1 MLRHEVFVSFYHT
14 FNHPHI
20 HHIMATTITV
30 LSEDGRSKITLKS
43 LPPMKPLRDCL
54 LECASKL
61 GMISSSST
69 GGDALEFRLV
79 KEERGKGSSSS
90 SSGGVKVDMDCP
102 LRHLNLPTN
111 AKLKLFKKRTL
122 TVGSDV
128 LANEES
134 SLREGGGEAPPLHVE
149 GASPASAAIDAAEKK
164 DKKEDETMEE
174 RSAVLSDDVNDA
186 TSPSSSSV
194 LGKRAARV
202 VRQKTLDA
210 EAEERKMDPTTG
222 LVSANE
228 ELPEAFFELSSAEA
242 AQIVASNR
250 RKLENGNALLTKKHR
265 EREAQRRREKVRH
278 ATIRIM
284 FQQKPISDVC
294 VEAVFDAHKET
305 VEDVYA
311 FVEEILSKDDK
322 STQNA
327 PSFELFVAPPKRVL
341 KRNGRDA
348 NQSLYDAGLAPAA
361 KIFFSLKTA
370 ITTTSSFEE
379 VEESALLSTKCLE
392 MLRLHDQ
399 KSSASAPIRPKP
411 PPKPPSK
418 EEDKD
423 REAKAKPMMSDQA
436 KKSFVPK
443 WFKK

>member
-1 MLRHEVFVSFYHT
+1 
-14 FNHPHI
+14 
-20 HHIMATTITV
+20 MATTITV
-30 LSEDGRSKITLKS
+30 LSEDGKSKITLKS

-61 GMISSSST
+61 GMISESSINV
-69 GGDALEFRLV
+69 DALEFRS
-79 KEERGKGSSSS
+79 EDQSRGKGSSS

-111 AKLKLFKKRTL
+111 AKLKVVFIKKRTL

-128 LANEES
+128 VANEES
-134 SLREGGGEAPPLHVE
+134 SLRRGGGEAPPLHVK
-149 GASPASAAIDAAEKK
+149 GASSASAANDAAEKK
-164 DKKEDETMEE
+164 DKKEDETME
-174 RSAVLSDDVNDA
+174 RSAILSDDDAKA
-186 TSPSSSSV
+186 TSSSSSSV

-311 FVEEILSKDDK
+311 F
-322 STQNA
+322 
-327 PSFELFVAPPKRVL
+327 
-341 KRNGRDA
+341 
-348 NQSLYDAGLAPAA
+348 
-361 KIFFSLKTA
+361 
-370 ITTTSSFEE
+370 
-379 VEESALLSTKCLE
+379 
-392 MLRLHDQ
+392 
-399 KSSASAPIRPKP
+399 
-411 PPKPPSK
+411 
-418 EEDKD
+418 
-423 REAKAKPMMSDQA
+423 
-436 KKSFVPK
+436 
-443 WFKK
+443 

>member
-1 MLRHEVFVSFYHT
+1 
-14 FNHPHI
+14 
-20 HHIMATTITV
+20 MATTITV
-30 LSEDGRSKITLKS
+30 LSEDGKSKITLKS

-61 GMISSSST
+61 GMISESSINV
-69 GGDALEFRLV
+69 DALEFRS
-79 KEERGKGSSSS
+79 EDQSRGKGSSS

-111 AKLKLFKKRTL
+111 AKLKVVFIKKRTL

-128 LANEES
+128 VANEES
-134 SLREGGGEAPPLHVE
+134 SLRRGGGEAPPLHVK
-149 GASPASAAIDAAEKK
+149 GASSASPANIDAAEKK
-164 DKKEDETMEE
+164 DKKEDETME
-174 RSAVLSDDVNDA
+174 RSAILSDDDAKA
-186 TSPSSSSV
+186 TSSSSSSV

-361 KIFFSLKTA
+361 KIFFSLK
-370 ITTTSSFEE
+370 ITTTITSSFEE

-399 KSSASAPIRPKP
+399 KSSASAPIRPP
-411 PPKPPSK
+411 PPPSK

-423 REAKAKPMMSDQA
+423 REAKAEPMMSDQA

>member
-1 MLRHEVFVSFYHT
+1 
-14 FNHPHI
+14 
-20 HHIMATTITV
+20 MATTITV
-30 LSEDGRSKITLKS
+30 LSEDGKSKITLKS

-61 GMISSSST
+61 GMISESSINV
-69 GGDALEFRLV
+69 DALEFRL
-79 KEERGKGSSSS
+79 EDQSRGKGSSS

-111 AKLKLFKKRTL
+111 AKLKVVFIKKRTL

-128 LANEES
+128 VANEES
-134 SLREGGGEAPPLHVE
+134 SLRRGGGEAPPLHVK
-149 GASPASAAIDAAEKK
+149 GASSASAANIDAAEKK
-164 DKKEDETMEE
+164 DKKEDETME
-174 RSAVLSDDVNDA
+174 RSAILSDDDAKA
-186 TSPSSSSV
+186 TSSSSSSV

-305 VEDVYA
+305 AEDVYA

-341 KRNGRDA
+341 KRNSRDA

-361 KIFFSLKTA
+361 KIFFSLKITT
-370 ITTTSSFEE
+370 TTTSSFEE

-399 KSSASAPIRPKP
+399 KSSASAPIRPPP

-423 REAKAKPMMSDQA
+423 REAKAEPMMSDHA

>member
-1 MLRHEVFVSFYHT
+1 
-14 FNHPHI
+14 
-20 HHIMATTITV
+20 MATTITV
-30 LSEDGRSKITLKS
+30 LSEDGKSKITLKS

-61 GMISSSST
+61 GMISESSINV
-69 GGDALEFRLV
+69 DALEFRL
-79 KEERGKGSSSS
+79 EDQSRGKGSSSS
-90 SSGGVKVDMDCP
+90 SGGAKVDMDCP

-111 AKLKLFKKRTL
+111 AKLKVVFIKKRTL

-128 LANEES
+128 VANEES
-134 SLREGGGEAPPLHVE
+134 SLRRGGGEAPPLHVK
-149 GASPASAAIDAAEKK
+149 GASSASEANIDAAEKK
-164 DKKEDETMEE
+164 DKKEDETME
-174 RSAVLSDDVNDA
+174 RSAILSDDDAKA
-186 TSPSSSSV
+186 TSSSSSSV

-311 FVEEILSKDDK
+311 FVEEIISKDDK

-361 KIFFSLKTA
+361 KIFFSLKTTT
-370 ITTTSSFEE
+370 TTTSSFEE

-399 KSSASAPIRPKP
+399 KSSASAPIRPP
-411 PPKPPSK
+411 PPPSK

-423 REAKAKPMMSDQA
+423 REAKAEPMMSDQA

>member
-1 MLRHEVFVSFYHT
+1 
-14 FNHPHI
+14 
-20 HHIMATTITV
+20 MATTITV
-30 LSEDGRSKITLKS
+30 LSEDGKSKITLKS

-61 GMISSSST
+61 GMISESSINV
-69 GGDALEFRLV
+69 DALEFRL
-79 KEERGKGSSSS
+79 EDQSRGKGSSSS
-90 SSGGVKVDMDCP
+90 SGGAKVDMDCP

-111 AKLKLFKKRTL
+111 ARLKVVFLKKRTL

-128 LANEES
+128 VANEES
-134 SLREGGGEAPPLHVE
+134 SLRRGGGEAPPLHAK
-149 GASPASAAIDAAEKK
+149 GASLASAANIDAAEKK

-186 TSPSSSSV
+186 TSSSSSV

-361 KIFFSLKTA
+361 KIFFSLKITT
-370 ITTTSSFEE
+370 TTTSSFEE

-399 KSSASAPIRPKP
+399 KSSASAPIRPPP

-423 REAKAKPMMSDQA
+423 REAKAEPMMSDQA

>member
-1 MLRHEVFVSFYHT
+1 
-14 FNHPHI
+14 
-20 HHIMATTITV
+20 MATTITV
-30 LSEDGRSKITLKS
+30 LSEDGKSKITLKS

-61 GMISSSST
+61 GMISESSINV
-69 GGDALEFRLV
+69 DALEFRL
-79 KEERGKGSSSS
+79 EDQSRGKGSSS

-111 AKLKLFKKRTL
+111 AKLKVVFIKKRTL

-128 LANEES
+128 VANEES
-134 SLREGGGEAPPLHVE
+134 SLRRGGGEAPPLRVK
-149 GASPASAAIDAAEKK
+149 GASSASPANIDAAEKK

-186 TSPSSSSV
+186 TSSSSSV

-361 KIFFSLKTA
+361 KIFFSLK
-370 ITTTSSFEE
+370 ITTTITSSFEE

-399 KSSASAPIRPKP
+399 KSSASAPIRPPP

-423 REAKAKPMMSDQA
+423 REAKAEPMMSDQA

>member
-1 MLRHEVFVSFYHT
+1 
-14 FNHPHI
+14 
-20 HHIMATTITV
+20 MATTITV
-30 LSEDGRSKITLKS
+30 LSEDGKSKITLKS

-69 GGDALEFRLV
+69 GGDALEFRL
-79 KEERGKGSSSS
+79 EDQSRGKGSSS

-111 AKLKLFKKRTL
+111 ARLKVVCIKKRTL

-128 LANEES
+128 VANEES
-134 SLREGGGEAPPLHVE
+134 SLRRGGGEAPPLHVK
-149 GASPASAAIDAAEKK
+149 GASPASAANDAAEKK

-186 TSPSSSSV
+186 TSSSSSV

-265 EREAQRRREKVRH
+265 ELEAQRRREKVRH

-311 FVEEILSKDDK
+311 FVEEIISKDDK

-361 KIFFSLKTA
+361 KIFFSLKATT
-370 ITTTSSFEE
+370 TTTSSFEE
-379 VEESALLSTKCLE
+379 DKSALLNAKCLE

-418 EEDKD
+418 EEDQEEA
-423 REAKAKPMMSDQA
+423 RAKAKPMMSDQA

-443 WFKK
+443 WFKN

>member
-1 MLRHEVFVSFYHT
+1 
-14 FNHPHI
+14 
-20 HHIMATTITV
+20 MATTITV
-30 LSEDGRSKITLKS
+30 LSEDGKSKITLKS

-61 GMISSSST
+61 GMISESSINV
-69 GGDALEFRLV
+69 DALEFRL
-79 KEERGKGSSSS
+79 EDQSRGKGSSSS
-90 SSGGVKVDMDCP
+90 SGGAKVDMDCP

-111 AKLKLFKKRTL
+111 AKLKVVFIKKRTL

-128 LANEES
+128 VANEES
-134 SLREGGGEAPPLHVE
+134 SLRRGGGEAPPLHVK
-149 GASPASAAIDAAEKK
+149 GASSASAANIDAAEKK
-164 DKKEDETMEE
+164 DKKEDETME
-174 RSAVLSDDVNDA
+174 RSAILSDDDAKA
-186 TSPSSSSV
+186 TSSSSSSV

-361 KIFFSLKTA
+361 KIFFSLKITT
-370 ITTTSSFEE
+370 TTTSSFEE

-399 KSSASAPIRPKP
+399 KSSASAPIRPP
-411 PPKPPSK
+411 PPPSK

-423 REAKAKPMMSDQA
+423 REAKAEPMMSDQA

>member
-1 MLRHEVFVSFYHT
+1 
-14 FNHPHI
+14 
-20 HHIMATTITV
+20 MATTITV
-30 LSEDGRSKITLKS
+30 LSEDGKSKITLKS

-69 GGDALEFRLV
+69 GGDALEFRL
-79 KEERGKGSSSS
+79 EDQSRGKGSSS

-111 AKLKLFKKRTL
+111 AQLKVVFIKKRTL

-128 LANEES
+128 VANEES
-134 SLREGGGEAPPLHVE
+134 SLRRGGGEAPPLHVK
-149 GASPASAAIDAAEKK
+149 GASSASAANIDAAEKK
-164 DKKEDETMEE
+164 DKKEDETME
-174 RSAVLSDDVNDA
+174 RSAILSDDDAKA
-186 TSPSSSSV
+186 TSSSSSSV

-361 KIFFSLKTA
+361 KIFFSLKTTT
-370 ITTTSSFEE
+370 TTTSSFEE

-399 KSSASAPIRPKP
+399 KSSASAPIRPPP

-423 REAKAKPMMSDQA
+423 REAKAEPMMSDHA

>member
-1 MLRHEVFVSFYHT
+1 
-14 FNHPHI
+14 
-20 HHIMATTITV
+20 MATTITV
-30 LSEDGRSKITLKS
+30 LSEDGKSKITLKS

-61 GMISSSST
+61 GMISESSINV
-69 GGDALEFRLV
+69 DALEFRL
-79 KEERGKGSSSS
+79 EDQSRGKGSSS

-111 AKLKLFKKRTL
+111 AKLKEVFIKKRTL

-128 LANEES
+128 VANEES
-134 SLREGGGEAPPLHVE
+134 SLRRGGGEAPPLHVK
-149 GASPASAAIDAAEKK
+149 GASSASAANIDAAEKK
-164 DKKEDETMEE
+164 DKKEDETME
-174 RSAVLSDDVNDA
+174 RSAILSDDDA
-186 TSPSSSSV
+186 KATSSSSSPV

-361 KIFFSLKTA
+361 KIFFSLKTTT
-370 ITTTSSFEE
+370 TTTSSFEE

-399 KSSASAPIRPKP
+399 KSSASAPIRPPP

-423 REAKAKPMMSDQA
+423 REAKAEPMMSDHA

>member
-1 MLRHEVFVSFYHT
+1 
-14 FNHPHI
+14 
-20 HHIMATTITV
+20 
-30 LSEDGRSKITLKS
+30 
-43 LPPMKPLRDCL
+43 
-54 LECASKL
+54 
-61 GMISSSST
+61 
-69 GGDALEFRLV
+69 
-79 KEERGKGSSSS
+79 
-90 SSGGVKVDMDCP
+90 
-102 LRHLNLPTN
+102 
-111 AKLKLFKKRTL
+111 
-122 TVGSDV
+122 
-128 LANEES
+128 
-134 SLREGGGEAPPLHVE
+134 
-149 GASPASAAIDAAEKK
+149 
-164 DKKEDETMEE
+164 
-174 RSAVLSDDVNDA
+174 
-186 TSPSSSSV
+186 
-194 LGKRAARV
+194 
-202 VRQKTLDA
+202 
-210 EAEERKMDPTTG
+210 MDPTTG

-322 STQNA
+322 GTQNA

-361 KIFFSLKTA
+361 KIFFSLKTTT
-370 ITTTSSFEE
+370 TTTSSFEE

-399 KSSASAPIRPKP
+399 KSSASAPIRPPP

-423 REAKAKPMMSDQA
+423 REAKAEPMMSDQA

>member
-1 MLRHEVFVSFYHT
+1 
-14 FNHPHI
+14 
-20 HHIMATTITV
+20 
-30 LSEDGRSKITLKS
+30 
-43 LPPMKPLRDCL
+43 
-54 LECASKL
+54 
-61 GMISSSST
+61 
-69 GGDALEFRLV
+69 
-79 KEERGKGSSSS
+79 
-90 SSGGVKVDMDCP
+90 MDCP

-111 AKLKLFKKRTL
+111 AKLKVVFIKKRTL

-128 LANEES
+128 VANEES
-134 SLREGGGEAPPLHVE
+134 SLRRGGGEAPPLHVK
-149 GASPASAAIDAAEKK
+149 GASSEVAGEHRRAEKK
-164 DKKEDETMEE
+164 DKKEDETME
-174 RSAVLSDDVNDA
+174 RSAILSDDDA
-186 TSPSSSSV
+186 KAASSSSSSV

-265 EREAQRRREKVRH
+265 ELEAQRRREKVRH

-327 PSFELFVAPPKRVL
+327 PSFELFVAPP
-341 KRNGRDA
+341 N
-348 NQSLYDAGLAPAA
+348 
-361 KIFFSLKTA
+361 
-370 ITTTSSFEE
+370 
-379 VEESALLSTKCLE
+379 
-392 MLRLHDQ
+392 
-399 KSSASAPIRPKP
+399 AS
-411 PPKPPSK
+411 
-418 EEDKD
+418 
-423 REAKAKPMMSDQA
+423 
-436 KKSFVPK
+436 
-443 WFKK
+443 

>member
-1 MLRHEVFVSFYHT
+1 
-14 FNHPHI
+14 
-20 HHIMATTITV
+20 MATTITV
-30 LSEDGRSKITLKS
+30 LSEDGKSKITLKS

-61 GMISSSST
+61 GMISES
-69 GGDALEFRLV
+69 GINVDALEFRL
-79 KEERGKGSSSS
+79 EDQSRGKGSSSS
-90 SSGGVKVDMDCP
+90 SGGAKVDMDCP

-111 AKLKLFKKRTL
+111 AKLKVVFIKKRTL

-128 LANEES
+128 VANEES
-134 SLREGGGEAPPLHVE
+134 SLRRGGGEAPPLHVK
-149 GASPASAAIDAAEKK
+149 GASSASPANIDAAEKK
-164 DKKEDETMEE
+164 DKKEDETME
-174 RSAVLSDDVNDA
+174 RSAILSDDDAKA
-186 TSPSSSSV
+186 TSSSSSSV

-361 KIFFSLKTA
+361 KIFFSLKTTT
-370 ITTTSSFEE
+370 TTTSSFEE

-399 KSSASAPIRPKP
+399 KSSASAPIRPPP

-423 REAKAKPMMSDQA
+423 REAKAEPMMSDQA

>member
-1 MLRHEVFVSFYHT
+1 
-14 FNHPHI
+14 
-20 HHIMATTITV
+20 MATTITV
-30 LSEDGRSKITLKS
+30 LSEDGKSKITLKS

-61 GMISSSST
+61 GMISESSINV
-69 GGDALEFRLV
+69 DALEFRL
-79 KEERGKGSSSS
+79 EDQSRGKGSSSS
-90 SSGGVKVDMDCP
+90 SGGAKVDMDCP

-111 AKLKLFKKRTL
+111 AKLKVVFIKKRTL

-128 LANEES
+128 VANEES
-134 SLREGGGEAPPLHVE
+134 SLRRGGGEAPPLHVK
-149 GASPASAAIDAAEKK
+149 GASSASAANIDAAEKK
-164 DKKEDETMEE
+164 DKKEDETME
-174 RSAVLSDDVNDA
+174 RSAILSDDDAKA
-186 TSPSSSSV
+186 TSSSSSSV

-361 KIFFSLKTA
+361 KIFFSLKTTT
-370 ITTTSSFEE
+370 TTTSSFEE

-399 KSSASAPIRPKP
+399 KSSASAPIRPSP

-423 REAKAKPMMSDQA
+423 REAKAEPMMSDHA

>member
-1 MLRHEVFVSFYHT
+1 
-14 FNHPHI
+14 
-20 HHIMATTITV
+20 MATTITV
-30 LSEDGRSKITLKS
+30 LSEDGKSKITLKS

-69 GGDALEFRLV
+69 GGDALEFRL
-79 KEERGKGSSSS
+79 EDQSRGKGSSS

-111 AKLKLFKKRTL
+111 ARLKVVCIKKRTL

-128 LANEES
+128 VANEES
-134 SLREGGGEAPPLHVE
+134 SLRRGGGEAPPLHVK
-149 GASPASAAIDAAEKK
+149 GASPASAANDAAEKK
-164 DKKEDETMEE
+164 GKKEDETMEE

-186 TSPSSSSV
+186 TSSSSSV

-311 FVEEILSKDDK
+311 FVEEIISKDDK

-361 KIFFSLKTA
+361 KIFFSLKATT
-370 ITTTSSFEE
+370 TTTSSFEE
-379 VEESALLSTKCLE
+379 DKSALLNAKCLE

-418 EEDKD
+418 EEDQEEA
-423 REAKAKPMMSDQA
+423 RAKAKPMMSDQA

-443 WFKK
+443 WFKN

>member
-1 MLRHEVFVSFYHT
+1 
-14 FNHPHI
+14 
-20 HHIMATTITV
+20 MATTITV
-30 LSEDGRSKITLKS
+30 LSEDGKSKITLKS

-61 GMISSSST
+61 GMISESSINV
-69 GGDALEFRLV
+69 DALEFRL
-79 KEERGKGSSSS
+79 EDQSRGKGSSS

-111 AKLKLFKKRTL
+111 AKLKAVFIKKRTL

-128 LANEES
+128 VANEES
-134 SLREGGGEAPPLHVE
+134 SLRRGGGEAPPLHVK
-149 GASPASAAIDAAEKK
+149 GASSASAANIDAAEKK
-164 DKKEDETMEE
+164 DKKEDETME
-174 RSAVLSDDVNDA
+174 RSAILSDDDAKA
-186 TSPSSSSV
+186 TSSSSSSV

-361 KIFFSLKTA
+361 KIFFSLK
-370 ITTTSSFEE
+370 ITTTITSSFEE

-399 KSSASAPIRPKP
+399 KSSASAPIRPPP

-423 REAKAKPMMSDQA
+423 REAKAEPMMSDQA

>member
-1 MLRHEVFVSFYHT
+1 
-14 FNHPHI
+14 
-20 HHIMATTITV
+20 MATTITV

-61 GMISSSST
+61 GMISESSINV
-69 GGDALEFRLV
+69 DELEFRL
-79 KEERGKGSSSS
+79 EDQPRGKVSASSS
-90 SSGGVKVDMDCP
+90 GVKVDMDCP

-111 AKLKLFKKRTL
+111 ARLKVFRKRT

-128 LANEES
+128 LANDKS
-134 SLREGGGEAPPLHVE
+134 SFGERRGGGGEPPLHVE
-149 GASPASAAIDAAEKK
+149 GASPASAADAKAEKK
-164 DKKEDETMEE
+164 DKEHKEDETMEE
-174 RSAVLSDDVNDA
+174 RSAVVLSDDEDAKAA
-186 TSPSSSSV
+186 TSSSSSV

-242 AQIVASNR
+242 AQIVTSNR

-361 KIFFSLKTA
+361 KIFFSTKT
-370 ITTTSSFEE
+370 TTTSSFEE
-379 VEESALLSTKCLE
+379 EEKESALLNAKCLE

-423 REAKAKPMMSDQA
+423 REAKAKPAMMSDQA

>member
-1 MLRHEVFVSFYHT
+1 
-14 FNHPHI
+14 I

-30 LSEDGRSKITLKS
+30 LSEDGKSKITLKS

-61 GMISSSST
+61 GMISESSINV
-69 GGDALEFRLV
+69 DALEFRL
-79 KEERGKGSSSS
+79 EDQSRGKGSSS

-111 AKLKLFKKRTL
+111 AKLKVVFIKKRTL

-128 LANEES
+128 VANEES
-134 SLREGGGEAPPLHVE
+134 SLRRGGGEAPPLHVK
-149 GASPASAAIDAAEKK
+149 GASSASAANIDAAEKK
-164 DKKEDETMEE
+164 DKKEDETME
-174 RSAVLSDDVNDA
+174 RSAILSDDDAKA
-186 TSPSSSSV
+186 TSSSSSSV

-361 KIFFSLKTA
+361 KIFFSLKTTT
-370 ITTTSSFEE
+370 TTTSSFEE

-399 KSSASAPIRPKP
+399 KSSASAPIRPPP

-423 REAKAKPMMSDQA
+423 REAKAEPMMSDHA

>member
-1 MLRHEVFVSFYHT
+1 
-14 FNHPHI
+14 
-20 HHIMATTITV
+20 MATTITV
-30 LSEDGRSKITLKS
+30 LSEDGKSKITLKS

-61 GMISSSST
+61 GMISESSINV
-69 GGDALEFRLV
+69 DALEFRL
-79 KEERGKGSSSS
+79 EDQSRGKGSSS

-111 AKLKLFKKRTL
+111 AKLKVVFIKKRTL

-128 LANEES
+128 VANEES
-134 SLREGGGEAPPLHVE
+134 SLRRGGGEAPPLHVK
-149 GASPASAAIDAAEKK
+149 GASSASEANIDAAEKK
-164 DKKEDETMEE
+164 DKKEDETME
-174 RSAVLSDDVNDA
+174 RSAILSDDDAKA
-186 TSPSSSSV
+186 TSSSSSSV

-361 KIFFSLKTA
+361 KIFFSLK
-370 ITTTSSFEE
+370 ITTTITSSFEE

-399 KSSASAPIRPKP
+399 KSSASAPIRPPP

-423 REAKAKPMMSDQA
+423 REAKAEPMMSDHA

>member
-1 MLRHEVFVSFYHT
+1 
-14 FNHPHI
+14 
-20 HHIMATTITV
+20 MATTITV
-30 LSEDGRSKITLKS
+30 LSEDGKSKITLKS

-69 GGDALEFRLV
+69 GGGALEFRLV

-149 GASPASAAIDAAEKK
+149 GASPAGAAKKK

-186 TSPSSSSV
+186 TSSSSSSV

-361 KIFFSLKTA
+361 KIFFSLKTTT
-370 ITTTSSFEE
+370 TTTSSFEE

-399 KSSASAPIRPKP
+399 KSSASAPIRRPP

-423 REAKAKPMMSDQA
+423 REAKAEPMMSDQA

>member
-1 MLRHEVFVSFYHT
+1 
-14 FNHPHI
+14 
-20 HHIMATTITV
+20 MATTITV
-30 LSEDGRSKITLKS
+30 LSEDGKSKITLKS

-61 GMISSSST
+61 GMISESSINV
-69 GGDALEFRLV
+69 DALEFRL
-79 KEERGKGSSSS
+79 EDQSRGKGSSS

-111 AKLKLFKKRTL
+111 AKLKVVFIKKRTL

-128 LANEES
+128 VANEES
-134 SLREGGGEAPPLHVE
+134 SLRRGGGEAPPLHVK
-149 GASPASAAIDAAEKK
+149 GASSASEANIDAAEKK
-164 DKKEDETMEE
+164 DKKEDETME
-174 RSAVLSDDVNDA
+174 RSAILSDDDAKA
-186 TSPSSSSV
+186 TSSSSSSV

-361 KIFFSLKTA
+361 KIFFSLKT
-370 ITTTSSFEE
+370 TTTTTISFEE

-399 KSSASAPIRPKP
+399 KSSASAPIRPP
-411 PPKPPSK
+411 PPPSK

-423 REAKAKPMMSDQA
+423 REAKAEPMMSDQA

>member
-1 MLRHEVFVSFYHT
+1 
-14 FNHPHI
+14 
-20 HHIMATTITV
+20 MATTITV
-30 LSEDGRSKITLKS
+30 LSEDGKSKITLKS

-61 GMISSSST
+61 GMISESSINV
-69 GGDALEFRLV
+69 DALEFRL
-79 KEERGKGSSSS
+79 EDQSRGKGSSS

-111 AKLKLFKKRTL
+111 AKLKVVFIKKRTL

-128 LANEES
+128 VANEES
-134 SLREGGGEAPPLHVE
+134 SLRRGGGEAPPLHVK
-149 GASPASAAIDAAEKK
+149 GASSASPANIDAAEKK
-164 DKKEDETMEE
+164 DKKEDETME
-174 RSAVLSDDVNDA
+174 RSAILSDDDAKA
-186 TSPSSSSV
+186 TSSSSSSV

-361 KIFFSLKTA
+361 KIFFSLKTTT
-370 ITTTSSFEE
+370 TTTSSFEE

-399 KSSASAPIRPKP
+399 KSSASAPIRPP
-411 PPKPPSK
+411 LPPKPPSK

-423 REAKAKPMMSDQA
+423 REAKAEPMMSDQA

>member
-1 MLRHEVFVSFYHT
+1 
-14 FNHPHI
+14 
-20 HHIMATTITV
+20 MATTITV
-30 LSEDGRSKITLKS
+30 LSEDGKSKITLKS

-61 GMISSSST
+61 GMISESSINV
-69 GGDALEFRLV
+69 DALEFRS
-79 KEERGKGSSSS
+79 EDQSRGKGSSS

-111 AKLKLFKKRTL
+111 AKLKVVFIKKRTL

-128 LANEES
+128 VANEES
-134 SLREGGGEAPPLHVE
+134 SLRRGGGEAPPLHAK
-149 GASPASAAIDAAEKK
+149 GASLASAANIDAAEKK

-186 TSPSSSSV
+186 TSSSSSV

-361 KIFFSLKTA
+361 KIFFSLKTTT
-370 ITTTSSFEE
+370 TTTSSFEE

-399 KSSASAPIRPKP
+399 KSSASAPIRPPP

-423 REAKAKPMMSDQA
+423 REAKAEPMMSDQA

>member
-1 MLRHEVFVSFYHT
+1 
-14 FNHPHI
+14 
-20 HHIMATTITV
+20 MATTITV
-30 LSEDGRSKITLKS
+30 LSEDGKSKITLKS

-69 GGDALEFRLV
+69 GGDALEFRF
-79 KEERGKGSSSS
+79 EDQSRGKGSSS

-111 AKLKLFKKRTL
+111 AKLKVVFIKKRTL

-128 LANEES
+128 VANEES
-134 SLREGGGEAPPLHVE
+134 SLRRGGGEAPPLHVK
-149 GASPASAAIDAAEKK
+149 GASSASPANIDAAEKK

-186 TSPSSSSV
+186 TSSSSSV

-361 KIFFSLKTA
+361 KIFFSLKTTT
-370 ITTTSSFEE
+370 TTTSSFEE

-399 KSSASAPIRPKP
+399 KSSASAPIRPPP

-423 REAKAKPMMSDQA
+423 REAKAEPMMSDQA

>member
-1 MLRHEVFVSFYHT
+1 
-14 FNHPHI
+14 
-20 HHIMATTITV
+20 MATTITV
-30 LSEDGRSKITLKS
+30 LSEDGKSKITLKS

-61 GMISSSST
+61 GMISESSINV
-69 GGDALEFRLV
+69 DALEFRL
-79 KEERGKGSSSS
+79 EDQSRGKGSSS

-111 AKLKLFKKRTL
+111 AKLKVVFIKKRTL

-128 LANEES
+128 VANEES
-134 SLREGGGEAPPLHVE
+134 SLRRGGGEAPPLHVK
-149 GASPASAAIDAAEKK
+149 GASSASPANIDAAEKK
-164 DKKEDETMEE
+164 DKKEDETME
-174 RSAVLSDDVNDA
+174 RSAILSDDDAKA
-186 TSPSSSSV
+186 TSSSSSSV

-361 KIFFSLKTA
+361 KIFFSLKTTT
-370 ITTTSSFEE
+370 TTTSSFEE

-399 KSSASAPIRPKP
+399 KSSASAPIRPPP

-423 REAKAKPMMSDQA
+423 REAKAEPMMSDHA

>member
-1 MLRHEVFVSFYHT
+1 
-14 FNHPHI
+14 
-20 HHIMATTITV
+20 MATTITV
-30 LSEDGRSKITLKS
+30 LSEDGKSKITLKS

-61 GMISSSST
+61 GMISESSINV
-69 GGDALEFRLV
+69 DALEFRL
-79 KEERGKGSSSS
+79 EDQSRGKGSSS

-111 AKLKLFKKRTL
+111 AKLKVVFIKKRTL

-128 LANEES
+128 VANEES
-134 SLREGGGEAPPLHVE
+134 SLRRGGGEAPPLHVE
-149 GASPASAAIDAAEKK
+149 GASPASAANIDAAEKK
-164 DKKEDETMEE
+164 DKKEDETME
-174 RSAVLSDDVNDA
+174 RSAILSDDDAKA
-186 TSPSSSSV
+186 TSSSSSSV

-361 KIFFSLKTA
+361 KIFFSLKTTT
-370 ITTTSSFEE
+370 TTTSSFEE

-399 KSSASAPIRPKP
+399 KSSASAPIRPPP

-423 REAKAKPMMSDQA
+423 REAKAEPMMSDHA
-436 KKSFVPK
+436 EKSFVPK

>member
-1 MLRHEVFVSFYHT
+1 
-14 FNHPHI
+14 
-20 HHIMATTITV
+20 MATTITV
-30 LSEDGRSKITLKS
+30 LSEDGKSKITLKS

-61 GMISSSST
+61 GMISESSINV
-69 GGDALEFRLV
+69 DALEFRL
-79 KEERGKGSSSS
+79 EDQSRGKGSSS

-111 AKLKLFKKRTL
+111 AKLKVVFIKKRTL

-128 LANEES
+128 VANEES
-134 SLREGGGEAPPLHVE
+134 SLRRGGGEAPPLHVK
-149 GASPASAAIDAAEKK
+149 GASSASAANIDAAEKK
-164 DKKEDETMEE
+164 DKKEDETME
-174 RSAVLSDDVNDA
+174 RSAILSDDDAKA
-186 TSPSSSSV
+186 TSSSSSSV

-361 KIFFSLKTA
+361 KIFFSLKTTT
-370 ITTTSSFEE
+370 TTTSSFEE

-399 KSSASAPIRPKP
+399 KSSASAPIRPP
-411 PPKPPSK
+411 PPSK

-423 REAKAKPMMSDQA
+423 REAKAEPMMSDHA

>member
-1 MLRHEVFVSFYHT
+1 
-14 FNHPHI
+14 
-20 HHIMATTITV
+20 MATTITV
-30 LSEDGRSKITLKS
+30 LSEDGKSKITLKS

-61 GMISSSST
+61 GMISESSINV
-69 GGDALEFRLV
+69 DALEFRL
-79 KEERGKGSSSS
+79 EDQSRGKGSSSS
-90 SSGGVKVDMDCP
+90 SGGAKVDMDCP

-111 AKLKLFKKRTL
+111 AKLKVVFIKKRTL

-128 LANEES
+128 VANEES
-134 SLREGGGEAPPLHVE
+134 SLRRGGEEAPPLHVK
-149 GASPASAAIDAAEKK
+149 GASSASEANIDAAEKK
-164 DKKEDETMEE
+164 DKKEDETME
-174 RSAVLSDDVNDA
+174 RSAILSDDDAKA
-186 TSPSSSSV
+186 TSSSSSSV

-322 STQNA
+322 GTQNA

-361 KIFFSLKTA
+361 KIFFSLKITT
-370 ITTTSSFEE
+370 TTTSSFEE

-399 KSSASAPIRPKP
+399 KSSASAPIRPPP

-423 REAKAKPMMSDQA
+423 REAKAEPMMSDQA

>member
-1 MLRHEVFVSFYHT
+1 
-14 FNHPHI
+14 
-20 HHIMATTITV
+20 MATTITV
-30 LSEDGRSKITLKS
+30 LSEDGKSKITLKS

-61 GMISSSST
+61 GMISESSINV
-69 GGDALEFRLV
+69 DALEFRL
-79 KEERGKGSSSS
+79 EDQSRGKGSSS

-111 AKLKLFKKRTL
+111 AKLKVVFIKKRTL

-128 LANEES
+128 VANEES
-134 SLREGGGEAPPLHVE
+134 SLRRGGGEAPPLHVK
-149 GASPASAAIDAAEKK
+149 GASSASAANIDAAEKK
-164 DKKEDETMEE
+164 DKKEDETME
-174 RSAVLSDDVNDA
+174 RSAILSDDDAKA
-186 TSPSSSSV
+186 TSSSSSSV

-311 FVEEILSKDDK
+311 FVDEILSKDDK

-361 KIFFSLKTA
+361 KIFFSLKTTT
-370 ITTTSSFEE
+370 TTTSSFEE

-399 KSSASAPIRPKP
+399 KSSASAPIRPPP

-423 REAKAKPMMSDQA
+423 REAKAEPMMSDHA

>member
-1 MLRHEVFVSFYHT
+1 
-14 FNHPHI
+14 
-20 HHIMATTITV
+20 MATTITV
-30 LSEDGRSKITLKS
+30 LSEDGKSKITLKS

-61 GMISSSST
+61 GMISESSINV
-69 GGDALEFRLV
+69 DALEFRL
-79 KEERGKGSSSS
+79 EDQSRGKGSSSS
-90 SSGGVKVDMDCP
+90 SGGAKVDMDCP

-111 AKLKLFKKRTL
+111 AKLKVVFIKKRTL

-128 LANEES
+128 VANEES
-134 SLREGGGEAPPLHVE
+134 SLRRGGGEAPPLHVK
-149 GASPASAAIDAAEKK
+149 GASSASEANIDAAEKK
-164 DKKEDETMEE
+164 DKKEDETME
-174 RSAVLSDDVNDA
+174 RSAILSDDDAKA
-186 TSPSSSSV
+186 TSSSSSSV

-361 KIFFSLKTA
+361 KIFFSLKTTT
-370 ITTTSSFEE
+370 TTTSSFEE

-399 KSSASAPIRPKP
+399 KSSASAPIRPP
-411 PPKPPSK
+411 PPPSK

-423 REAKAKPMMSDQA
+423 REAKAEPMMSDHA

>member
-1 MLRHEVFVSFYHT
+1 
-14 FNHPHI
+14 
-20 HHIMATTITV
+20 
-30 LSEDGRSKITLKS
+30 
-43 LPPMKPLRDCL
+43 
-54 LECASKL
+54 
-61 GMISSSST
+61 
-69 GGDALEFRLV
+69 
-79 KEERGKGSSSS
+79 
-90 SSGGVKVDMDCP
+90 MDCP

-111 AKLKLFKKRTL
+111 AKLKVVFIKKRTL

-128 LANEES
+128 VANEES
-134 SLREGGGEAPPLHVE
+134 SLRRGGGEAPPLHVK
-149 GASPASAAIDAAEKK
+149 GASSASPANIDAAEKK
-164 DKKEDETMEE
+164 DKKEDETME
-174 RSAVLSDDVNDA
+174 RSAILSDDDAKA
-186 TSPSSSSV
+186 TSSSSSSV

-361 KIFFSLKTA
+361 KIFFSLKTTT
-370 ITTTSSFEE
+370 TTTSSFEE

-399 KSSASAPIRPKP
+399 KSSASAPIRPPP

-423 REAKAKPMMSDQA
+423 REAKAEPMMSDHA

>member
-1 MLRHEVFVSFYHT
+1 
-14 FNHPHI
+14 
-20 HHIMATTITV
+20 
-30 LSEDGRSKITLKS
+30 
-43 LPPMKPLRDCL
+43 
-54 LECASKL
+54 
-61 GMISSSST
+61 MISESSINV
-69 GGDALEFRLV
+69 DALEFRS
-79 KEERGKGSSSS
+79 EDQSRGKGSSS

-111 AKLKLFKKRTL
+111 AKLKVVFIKKRTL

-128 LANEES
+128 VANEES
-134 SLREGGGEAPPLHVE
+134 SLRRGGGEAPPLHVK
-149 GASPASAAIDAAEKK
+149 GASSASAANDAAEKK
-164 DKKEDETMEE
+164 DKKEDETME
-174 RSAVLSDDVNDA
+174 RSAILSDDDAKA
-186 TSPSSSSV
+186 TSSSSSSV

-311 FVEEILSKDDK
+311 FVEEILSEDDK

-361 KIFFSLKTA
+361 KIFFSLKTTT
-370 ITTTSSFEE
+370 TTTSSFEE

-423 REAKAKPMMSDQA
+423 REAKAEPMMSDQA

>member
-1 MLRHEVFVSFYHT
+1 
-14 FNHPHI
+14 
-20 HHIMATTITV
+20 MATTITV
-30 LSEDGRSKITLKS
+30 LSEDGKSKITLKS

-61 GMISSSST
+61 GMISESSINV
-69 GGDALEFRLV
+69 DALEFRL
-79 KEERGKGSSSS
+79 EDQSRGKGSSS

-111 AKLKLFKKRTL
+111 AKLKVVFIKKRTL

-128 LANEES
+128 VANEES
-134 SLREGGGEAPPLHVE
+134 SLRRGGGEAPPLHVK
-149 GASPASAAIDAAEKK
+149 GASSASPANIDAAEKK
-164 DKKEDETMEE
+164 DKKEDETME
-174 RSAVLSDDVNDA
+174 RSAILSDDDAKA
-186 TSPSSSSV
+186 TSSSSSSV

-361 KIFFSLKTA
+361 KIFFSLKTTT
-370 ITTTSSFEE
+370 TTTSSFEE

-399 KSSASAPIRPKP
+399 KSSASAPIRPSP

-423 REAKAKPMMSDQA
+423 REAKAEPMMSDQA

>member
-1 MLRHEVFVSFYHT
+1 
-14 FNHPHI
+14 
-20 HHIMATTITV
+20 MATTITV
-30 LSEDGRSKITLKS
+30 LSEDGKSKITLKS

-61 GMISSSST
+61 GMISESSINV
-69 GGDALEFRLV
+69 DALEFRL
-79 KEERGKGSSSS
+79 EDQSRGKGSSSS
-90 SSGGVKVDMDCP
+90 SGGAKVDMDCP

-111 AKLKLFKKRTL
+111 AKLKVVFIKKRTL

-128 LANEES
+128 VANEES
-134 SLREGGGEAPPLHVE
+134 SLRRGGGEAPPLHVK
-149 GASPASAAIDAAEKK
+149 GASSASEANIDAAEKK
-164 DKKEDETMEE
+164 DKKEDETME
-174 RSAVLSDDVNDA
+174 RSAILSDDDAKA
-186 TSPSSSSV
+186 TSSSSSSV

-361 KIFFSLKTA
+361 KIFFSLKITT
-370 ITTTSSFEE
+370 TTTSSFEE

-399 KSSASAPIRPKP
+399 KSSASAPIRPP
-411 PPKPPSK
+411 PPPSK

-423 REAKAKPMMSDQA
+423 REAKAEPMMSDQA

>member
-1 MLRHEVFVSFYHT
+1 
-14 FNHPHI
+14 
-20 HHIMATTITV
+20 MATTITV

-61 GMISSSST
+61 GMISESSINV
-69 GGDALEFRLV
+69 DALEFRL
-79 KEERGKGSSSS
+79 EDQSRGKGCSA

-111 AKLKLFKKRTL
+111 AKLKVVCIKKRTL

-128 LANEES
+128 VANEES
-134 SLREGGGEAPPLHVE
+134 SFGKGRGGGEPPPLQVQL
-149 GASPASAAIDAAEKK
+149 GASPASAANIDAAEKK

-186 TSPSSSSV
+186 TSSSSSV

-228 ELPEAFFELSSAEA
+228 KLPEAFFELSSAEA

-361 KIFFSLKTA
+361 KIFFSTKT
-370 ITTTSSFEE
+370 TTTSSFEE
-379 VEESALLSTKCLE
+379 EEKESALLNAKCLE

-423 REAKAKPMMSDQA
+423 REAKAKPAMMSDQA

>member
-1 MLRHEVFVSFYHT
+1 
-14 FNHPHI
+14 
-20 HHIMATTITV
+20 MATTITV
-30 LSEDGRSKITLKS
+30 LSEDGKSKITLKS

-61 GMISSSST
+61 GMISESSINV
-69 GGDALEFRLV
+69 DALEFRL
-79 KEERGKGSSSS
+79 EDQSRGKGSSS

-111 AKLKLFKKRTL
+111 AKLKVVFIKKRTL

-128 LANEES
+128 VANEES
-134 SLREGGGEAPPLHVE
+134 SLRRGGGEAPPLHVK
-149 GASPASAAIDAAEKK
+149 GASSASPANIDAAEKK
-164 DKKEDETMEE
+164 DKKEDETME
-174 RSAVLSDDVNDA
+174 RSAILSDDDAKA
-186 TSPSSSSV
+186 TSSSSSSV

-361 KIFFSLKTA
+361 KIFFSLKTTT
-370 ITTTSSFEE
+370 TTTSSFEE

-399 KSSASAPIRPKP
+399 KSSASAPIRPSP

-423 REAKAKPMMSDQA
+423 REAKAEPMMSDHA

>member
-1 MLRHEVFVSFYHT
+1 
-14 FNHPHI
+14 
-20 HHIMATTITV
+20 MATTITV
-30 LSEDGRSKITLKS
+30 LSEDGKSKITLKS

-61 GMISSSST
+61 GMISESSINV
-69 GGDALEFRLV
+69 DALEFRL
-79 KEERGKGSSSS
+79 EDQSRGKGSSS

-111 AKLKLFKKRTL
+111 AKLKVVFIKKRTL

-128 LANEES
+128 VANEES
-134 SLREGGGEAPPLHVE
+134 SLRRGGGEAPPLHVK
-149 GASPASAAIDAAEKK
+149 GASSASAANIDAAEKK
-164 DKKEDETMEE
+164 DKKEDETME
-174 RSAVLSDDVNDA
+174 RSAILSDDDAKA
-186 TSPSSSSV
+186 TSSSSSSV

-361 KIFFSLKTA
+361 KIFFSLKT
-370 ITTTSSFEE
+370 TTTTTFSFEE

-399 KSSASAPIRPKP
+399 KSSASAPIRPPP

-423 REAKAKPMMSDQA
+423 REAKAEPMMSDQA